1 MYILYLTILYI
12 ISSYNNGSHLLNFI
26 NPCSVPKGLYHTV
39 HVYCLFSLQSC
50 KVDIVIPVITEETQI
65 QRAPT
70 VAQAAKSGL
79 EFTVRLQILCRPLAG
94 VLTVSSPGARVT
106 DGPPSALCTG
116 DARTGWLLGE

>member
-12 ISSYNNGSHLLNFI
+12 ISSCNNGSHLLNFI
-26 NPCSVPKGLYHTV
+26 NACSVPRVCMYHTV

-70 VAQAAKSGL
+70 VAQVAKSGL
-79 EFTVRLQILCRPLAG
+79 
-94 VLTVSSPGARVT
+94 
-106 DGPPSALCTG
+106 D
-116 DARTGWLLGE
+116 